1 MGKNESIW
9 HTMITHLF
17 PSITRYYVCY
27 KWQNSVEIL
36 QKKIVWSDCMILYEH
51 NYLVFQDALIYLLDM
66 SFKAVSNIL
75 KKTEH

>member
-1 MGKNESIW
+1 
-9 HTMITHLF
+9 MITHLF
-17 PSITRYYVCY
+17 QSITRYYVCY

-36 QKKIVWSDCMILYEH
+36 QKKIVWFDRMILYEQ

-75 KKTEH
+75 KKTDH